1 MAVGAGIK
9 RQIDISHTA
18 GELAYDLVFSKLL
31 ASEHKYTD
39 NRWTCGQTR
48 GYGPFQ
54 TNARTTPMTNPY
66 TRKATRLVRNLSSRD
81 VAGRSSAGVETE
93 RTLVMECRAR
103 ASAISGDPFPTN
115 SPPATNTAVTLSL
128 PPARLAAATRSL
140 ATFRGSPSYR
150 SMISHISAE
159 VTRSLKPSLHNRIA
173 ASGLN
178 KNSFISTNSVSSG
191 SRRRDPTSRNT
202 SW

>member
-1 MAVGAGIK
+1 MAVGAGVK
-9 RQIDISHTA
+9 CQIDIGHAA

-39 NRWTCGQTR
+39 KRWTCGQTR

-54 TNARTTPMTNPY
+54 TNARNTPMTNPY
-66 TRKATRLVRNLSSRD
+66 TRNATRLVSILRSRD
-81 VAGRSSAGVETE
+81 VGPGSAPAVEPGRA
-93 RTLVMECRAR
+93 LVMECRAR
-103 ASAISGDPFPTN
+103 ASAISGDPFPKN
-115 SPPATNTAVTLSL
+115 SPPATKTAVTLSL

-178 KNSFISTNSVSSG
+178 KNS
-191 SRRRDPTSRNT
+191 
-202 SW
+202 